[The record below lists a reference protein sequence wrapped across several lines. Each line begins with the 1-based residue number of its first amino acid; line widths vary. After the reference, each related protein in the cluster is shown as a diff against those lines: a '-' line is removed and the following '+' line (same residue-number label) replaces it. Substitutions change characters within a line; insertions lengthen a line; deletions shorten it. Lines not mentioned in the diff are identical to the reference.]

1 MNARTLEAEVDRV
14 RDELTSLVAE
24 LDRRRHELF
33 DVKLQVRRHA
43 GPVALSLLAIG
54 ATAAGAM
61 ALRVRRA
68 RRARALPARGRRIG
82 RAVGRLLE
90 QPERVAV
97 EPTVLERIAAAA
109 GSAAAVYLVKM
120 VLDRMLSR
128 R

>member
-14 RDELTSLVAE
+14 RDELTTLVAE

-43 GPVALSLLAIG
+43 GPVALGLVAMG
-54 ATAAGAM
+54 ATAAGM
-61 ALRVRRA
+61 LVLRLRRA
-68 RRARALPARGRRIG
+68 RRQRALPARGRRVG
-82 RAVGRLLE
+82 RAIGRLLE

-97 EPTVLERIAAAA
+97 EPTVLERIGAAA
-109 GSAAAVYLVKM
+109 GSAAAVYLVKL
-120 VLDRMLSR
+120 VLDRALGR